1 MATQSNH
8 KGLTPAIGASP
19 NFSSALKKV
28 YRTVIETNKNT
39 SPVIEEKDRNA
50 ISLDLMN
57 RMKLHG
63 MASAFRESLNS
74 TMAENMTIDAFLSML
89 LSQEWDYRSNAAIER
104 LIRAAGFRY
113 KAYPEQIDYTIPR
126 GLDRNQM
133 ERLASLEFVRQARNL
148 FITGSSGTGKS
159 FLASALG
166 HEACKKGIRTY
177 YANTSKLMGMFK
189 VAKTKGSLET
199 EMKRIERCSLL
210 ILDDLFVV
218 PLDAKERPLLLDII
232 EDRHERKSI
241 IITSQLPLES
251 WYDAIGD
258 QTVADAI
265 LDRIVHSAHRIELT
279 GESVRKMKTQ
289 TKK

>member
-1 MATQSNH
+1 METDNKTA
-8 KGLTPAIGASP
+8 PV
-19 NFSSALKKV
+19 SAV
-28 YRTVIETNKNT
+28 QDQNQ
-39 SPVIEEKDRNA
+39 

-63 MASAFRESLNS
+63 MAEAFRESLNS

-89 LSQEWDYRSNAAIER
+89 LAREWDWRAQAAIAR
-104 LIRAAGFRY
+104 LTRNASFRY
-113 KAYPEQIDYTIPR
+113 KAYMEEIDYTVSR

-177 YANTSKLMGMFK
+177 YANASKLMGMLK
-189 VAKTKGSLET
+189 VAKTKGTLET

-210 ILDDLFVV
+210 ILDDLFLV